1 MQTDTKTVQTKIT
14 YATMTADRMED
25 LHRELDTAIERV
37 KSTFG
42 RSCPLMIG
50 GREVRASSEFDDRSP
65 IDTRILLGRF
75 QSAGREQVRDAIA
88 AAKAAFPAWS
98 ARPWR
103 DRVALLKKVADT
115 IRDHRFELSALM
127 GYEAGK
133 NRLEC
138 VGDVEESA
146 DLIEYYCNEGE
157 KHDGFTT
164 KLGTLGPGEENYS
177 VLRPYGVWAVI
188 SPFNFPLALAA
199 GPSGGALVAGNTVVF
214 KPASVT
220 PLLGYK
226 LYEMMMEA
234 GVPAGVFNFV
244 TGGGSTAGQELIDNP
259 DVDGIVFTGSKDV
272 GMHLIRDNASRAVPR
287 PLIIEMGGKNPALV
301 MASADLDKAS
311 NGVMRSAFGAQG
323 QKCSACSRV
332 YVARSVRDEFV
343 RLLVEKTKKIK
354 IGNPLDRDVYLGP
367 VINEDA
373 VKTYERAVAQAKADG
388 GKILTGGR
396 RITDGELA
404 HGYFVEPTIIDG
416 LPTSHPLFSEELF
429 VPIMVVGDVMTLDEA
444 IELAN
449 RTEYGLTAGIFSE
462 DDREIQQFFDRIQ
475 AGVTY
480 ANRRAGATTG
490 AWPGINSFGG
500 WKASGSTGRGAGV
513 PWHELLAPLPADAV
527 PRRQPVAAPEVLA
540 RPEAAAIA
548 DWQQLVVELSAG
560 SAGLR
565 ILLVVLDGSGRPIS
579 ASDAV
584 LRTETVSDMGNDAA
598 GGGWG

>member
-1 MQTDTKTVQTKIT
+1 METDVKRTQQKIT

-25 LHRELDTAIERV
+25 LHRELDKAIEHV
-37 KSTFG
+37 KATFG
-42 RSCPLMIG
+42 KSYPMVIN
-50 GREVRASSEFDDRSP
+50 GREVMAAGEFDDRSP
-65 IDTRILLGRF
+65 IDTRIVLGKF
-75 QSAGREQVRDAIA
+75 QSGGRQDVRDAIA

-98 ARPWR
+98 ARRWQ
-103 DRVALLKKVADT
+103 DRVAMLKNVANK
-115 IRDHRFELSALM
+115 IREHRWELSALM

-146 DLIEYYCNEGE
+146 DLIEYYCDQVAAHN
-157 KHDGFTT
+157 GFET
-164 KLGTLGPGEENYS
+164 KLGTLGPGEENSS

-220 PLLGYK
+220 PMLGYK
-226 LYEMMMEA
+226 LLEMMNEA
-234 GVPAGVFNFV
+234 GIPAGVFNFV
-244 TGGGSTAGQELIDNP
+244 TGGGSTAGQELIDNK
-259 DVDGIVFTGSKDV
+259 DIDGIVFTGSKDV
-272 GMHLIRDNASRAVPR
+272 GMHLIRDNATRPIPR
-287 PLIIEMGGKNPALV
+287 PLIIEMGGKNPALI
-301 MASADLDKAS
+301 MRSADLDKAS
-311 NGVMRSAFGAQG
+311 DGVMRSAFGAQG

-332 YVARSVRDEFV
+332 YVAKPVRDEFV

-354 IGNPLDRDVYLGP
+354 IGNPLNKDVYLGP

-373 VKTYERAVAQAKADG
+373 VKTFERAVAQAQKDG

-396 RITDGELA
+396 RLTDGEFA

-429 VPIMVVGDVMTLDEA
+429 VPITVVGDVMTLDEA
-444 IELAN
+444 IDLAN
-449 RTEYGLTAGIFSE
+449 GTEYGLTAGIFSE
-462 DDREIQQFFDRIQ
+462 DDKDIQQFFDRVH

-500 WKASGSTGRGAGV
+500 WKASGSTGRGTGGPYYV
-513 PWHELLAPLPADAV
+513 
-527 PRRQPVAAPEVLA
+527 
-540 RPEAAAIA
+540 
-548 DWQQLVVELSAG
+548 QQFMREQSRV
-560 SAGLR
+560 R
-565 ILLVVLDGSGRPIS
+565 IR
-579 ASDAV
+579 
-584 LRTETVSDMGNDAA
+584 
-598 GGGWG
+598 